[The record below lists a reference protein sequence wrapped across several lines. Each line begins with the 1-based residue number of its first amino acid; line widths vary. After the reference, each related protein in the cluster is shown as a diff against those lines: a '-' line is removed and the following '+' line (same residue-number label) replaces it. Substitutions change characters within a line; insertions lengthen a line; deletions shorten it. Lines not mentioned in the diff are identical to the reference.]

1 MATRSFA
8 SLDQHFRCRAEY
20 ELPDRYRH
28 LFDAVA
34 GAAAIPQ
41 GAGLSYV
48 AASFGEGVKTVGM
61 GRFNRLLAFDAEA
74 GVIEAEAGTTLQQ
87 LYDFLLPRGFVVP
100 VQPGYPHL
108 TLGGLVA
115 ANAHGKNQ
123 FREGVF
129 AGIVESLVL
138 YHPDHGVLNL
148 SAAENPEIFELTCG
162 GFGLTGVILSVRV
175 RLERL
180 AGEAVE
186 TRNVAV
192 GSLAE
197 TRQYLVERGGDCDLL
212 MSWNDLAR
220 RGAAM
225 GQGFVTT
232 GTIVAGAPRS
242 RSRAT
247 CAHLD
252 PHDARRLRPPVFN
265 ALTMPLINCLYRW
278 KELGRTGP
286 RAVDLYAFLFPV
298 AGAPFYFD
306 WYGRRGLIEHQV
318 LIPHASADDYFEALA
333 GLIRAHG
340 VAVPRASMKLFR
352 GQRKLLHYNG
362 DGVSLSMDLFN
373 RPETLAFLGEL
384 DALDGDHGAIANLI
398 KDSRLTAEVVR
409 RQYAGYDAFRGRL
422 HGFDPARRFNS
433 ALSRRLEL

>member
-8 SLDQHFRCRAEY
+8 SLDQHYRCEAEFAR
-20 ELPDRYRH
+20 PDRYRH
-28 LFDAVA
+28 LFEAVS
-34 GAAAIPQ
+34 GAPAIAQ

-48 AASFGEGVKTVGM
+48 AASFGEGVKTVSM
-61 GRFNRLLAFDAEA
+61 DRFNRLLAFDAEA

-148 SAAENPEIFELTCG
+148 SAAENPGIFELTRG
-162 GFGLTGVILSVRV
+162 GFGLTGVILSVRL
-175 RLERL
+175 RLDRL
-180 AGEAVE
+180 AGETVE

-192 GSLAE
+192 GGLAE

-212 MSWNDLAR
+212 VSWNDLTR
-220 RGAAM
+220 RSAM

-232 GTIVAGAPRS
+232 GTIMAGAA
-242 RSRAT
+242 RAGARAE
-247 CAHLD
+247 CARLD
-252 PHDARRLRPPVFN
+252 PHRVGRLRPPVFN
-265 ALTMPLINCLYRW
+265 ALTMPLINRLYGLKALSRA
-278 KELGRTGP
+278 GP
-286 RAVDLYAFLFPV
+286 RAVDLYRFLFPV
-298 AGAPFYFD
+298 GAAPFYFD

-318 LIPHASADDYFEALA
+318 LIPHNSADDYFEALVR
-333 GLIRAHG
+333 LILAHG
-340 VAVPRASMKLFR
+340 VTVPRASMKLFR
-352 GQRKLLHYNG
+352 GRRQLLHYDG
-362 DGVSLSMDLFN
+362 DGVSLSMDFFN

-384 DALDGDHGAIANLI
+384 DALDCEHGAIANLI
-398 KDSRLTAEVVR
+398 KDSRLGAEVVR
-409 RQYAGYDAFRGRL
+409 RQYAGYDAFWGRL
-422 HGFDPARRFNS
+422 RGFDPARRFKS